1 MSENK
6 NDKKSKPLLY
16 VDQVEVKAQ
25 RGNMQSDY
33 RTKRKKKEVSAEP
46 EVVEDDR
53 KTQKI
58 EKIKQEFGVYEAMK
72 EIESELSEIKKIT
85 DQYVPEPE
93 QEHAPVETA
102 EEIPIDLE
110 PEKKKTKRKKKVEKV
125 STTDL
130 ITRLSQHKGY
140 PKPVC
145 EAVIHGETVRFQVM
159 GMRGESVKIK
169 RGNHIRFVRL
179 PDIMNATIIEESN

>member
-16 VDQVEVKAQ
+16 VDHVEVKAQ

-33 RTKRKKKEVSAEP
+33 RTKRKKKEAPAEP

-85 DQYVPEPE
+85 NEYAPEPE
-93 QEHAPVETA
+93 HAPEEIN
-102 EEIPIDLE
+102 EEIPINLE
-110 PEKKKTKRKKKVEKV
+110 PEKKKAKKKKKVEKV
-125 STTDL
+125 STIDL
-130 ITRLSQHKGY
+130 ITRLSHHKGY

-159 GMRGESVKIK
+159 GMRGQSVKIK
-169 RGNHIRFVRL
+169 RGNHIRFVKL
-179 PDIMNATIIEESN
+179 QDIMNATVIEESN